1 MKRRL
6 LHLVVALMAF
16 AATTMAQ
23 SLSVAPIEAA
33 LGTETT
39 ITVNIAGATEM
50 TALQC
55 NLQLPEGLTLAGDIA
70 LGDAAKGH
78 TLSTSTLASGDLLIV
93 LYDLYQSTFTD
104 GTLLTIPV
112 VAAEEPST
120 TEGTLSKVRTS
131 TIAAQSKALS
141 DVKFTAV
148 VVNEEPVEP
157 EAKYY
162 WYLGTEKLLTDEEV
176 EAKGIKI
183 SDKSEIT
190 TLTWESAEYV
200 YFIYPKEFGK
210 AVIIDEGGDEAGGKA
225 VEALSNVNLEKYTG
239 WRFNKNNQGIEYS
252 ISFTEPEYTVSLD
265 QTNVTLAVGESV
277 TLTATV
283 TPEGATTESMWWEI
297 YDTNIAT
304 VENGVVTAV
313 SEGSTRVI
321 VHVGDYFAACQVTV
335 EAAAVEPEPEPEP
348 TVASGEYYLYH
359 AESKRFLA
367 RGEHWGACATVD
379 RYGIPFVWTAEEYS
393 LKFIDSNV
401 HLFETDDSNI
411 YTDNASTGFT
421 FEEVEGGYLLKSQ
434 KSNRYLTIVDAAFTH
449 DIVNVTN
456 DASAAVVWQL
466 KSKAEHD
473 AIVAGYVEE
482 NYMNVIK
489 AAGLTA
495 TAGDFV
501 SYLATLNAEDKTSAI
516 GTARF
521 NGSAGDWTFTEVR
534 HHDWQPA
541 YGTDFCELWQAT
553 GSYTQTL
560 TGLAEGI
567 YKVTVQG
574 FERSGWWDLCV
585 ALGEK
590 GYEITTATLSANGE
604 EVNLKSWLSGKT
616 DENNPDNTGQ
626 AIAKFNEG
634 KYMNEV
640 YTYVG
645 ADGTLTLTVC
655 KPSHVGGN
663 WIVFNNFTLTRYERV
678 VAVSGIT
685 LNHTEASLVEGETLT
700 LKATVSPD
708 DATDKTVTWSSSN
721 VAVATVENGVVTAVA
736 AGTATITA
744 TAGDYS
750 ATCVVTVESNV
761 VDGIDNSEIINH
773 KSEIIYD
780 LQGRRVLN
788 PTKGIYIVGGKKV
801 VIK

>member
-1 MKRRL
+1 MKSRIL
-6 LHLVVALMAF
+6 NFIIALSFFVVGAN
-16 AATTMAQ
+16 AQ
-23 SLSVAPIEAA
+23 TLSVSDIEVAPGWE
-33 LGTETT
+33 ETLS
-39 ITVNIAGATEM
+39 VNIEGATEM

-55 NLQLPEGLTLAGDIA
+55 VLTLPKGINLAKDTDNYGIE
-70 LGDAAKGH
+70 LGNATFGH
-78 TLSTSTLASGDLLIV
+78 ATNGHYLNATPLASGELLIV
-93 LYDLYQSTFTD
+93 VYSMDLCTFKN
-104 GTLLTIPV
+104 GTLLYIPV
-112 VAAEEPST
+112 TATEDFSASAEGS
-120 TEGTLSKVRTS
+120 LRIVRTS
-131 TIAAQSKALS
+131 TIAAESNTSNDATFS
-141 DVKFTAV
+141 VKLYG
-148 VVNEEPVEP
+148 EEP

-176 EAKGIKI
+176 EAKGIQI

-239 WRFNKNNQGIEYS
+239 WRFNKDNQGAEYS

-367 RGEHWGACATVD
+367 RGEHWGTCATVD

-393 LKFIDSNV
+393 LKFLDSNV

-421 FEEVEGGYLLKSQ
+421 FEAVEGGYLLKSQ
-434 KSNRYLTIVDAAFTH
+434 KSSRYLTIVGAAFTH
-449 DIVNVTN
+449 DIVNLTD

-495 TAGDFV
+495 TAGDFAD
-501 SYLATLNAEDKTSAI
+501 YLATLTAEDKTSAI

-534 HHDWQPA
+534 HQDWQPA

-553 GSYTQTL
+553 GSYTQTI

-590 GYEITTATLSANGE
+590 GYEISTATLSANGE

-616 DENNPDNTGQ
+616 DSNNPDNTGQ

-645 ADGTLTLTVC
+645 EDGTLTLIVC

-663 WIVFNNFTLTRYERV
+663 WIVFNNFTLTRY
-678 VAVSGIT
+678 AQG
-685 LNHTEASLVEGETLT
+685 
-700 LKATVSPD
+700 
-708 DATDKTVTWSSSN
+708 DATGIESSVPEAQGSQL
-721 VAVATVENGVVTAVA
+721 
-736 AGTATITA
+736 
-744 TAGDYS
+744 
-750 ATCVVTVESNV
+750 
-761 VDGIDNSEIINH
+761 
-773 KSEIIYD
+773 IYD
-780 LQGRRVLN
+780 LTGRRVEKA
-788 PTKGIYIVGGKKV
+788 TKGIYIVNGRKV

>member
-1 MKRRL
+1 MIS
-6 LHLVVALMAF
+6 AF
-16 AATTMAQ
+16 CSSMIAQ
-23 SLSVAPIEAA
+23 TLSVSPV
-33 LGTETT
+33 
-39 ITVNIAGATEM
+39 TVARNDRKEFCVSINGATDM
-50 TALQC
+50 TALQF
-55 NLQLPEGLTLAGDIA
+55 NLSLPEGFTVDFIGQSGIK
-70 LGDAAKGH
+70 LGEATNDH
-78 TLSTSTLASGDLLIV
+78 TLSVKTLENGDLLVV
-93 LYDLYQSTFTD
+93 LYNMEFNTFTD
-104 GTLLTIPV
+104 GELVRIPFEACEEEGTYQGTLYNVRTATTDAVSHQLEDVVYEAKVIIPV
-112 VAAEEPST
+112 KRVILDKEALTMVVGEAETLVANVRPDDATDKTVTWST
-120 TEGTLSKVRTS
+120 SDASVATVADGVVTALAAGTT
-131 TIAAQSKALS
+131 TITAKAGDKEATCVVTVEAAA
-141 DVKFTAV
+141 
-148 VVNEEPVEP
+148 VEP

-176 EAKGIKI
+176 EVKGIQI

-239 WRFNKNNQGIEYS
+239 WRFNKDNQGAEYS

-283 TPEGATTESMWWEI
+283 IPEGATTESMWWEI

-304 VENGVVTAV
+304 VEDGVVTAV
-313 SEGSTRVI
+313 SEGSTRII

-335 EAAAVEPEPEPEP
+335 EAAAVEPDPEP

-359 AESKRFLA
+359 ADSKRFLS

-393 LKFIDSNV
+393 LKFLDSNV

-411 YTDNASTGFT
+411 YTDNNSTGFT
-421 FEEVEGGYLLKSQ
+421 FEAVEGGYLLKSQ
-434 KSNRYLTIVDAAFTH
+434 KSDRYLTIVTAAITH
-449 DIVNVTN
+449 DIVNVTD

-482 NYMNVIK
+482 NYANVIA

-495 TAGDFV
+495 TTGGFV
-501 SYLATLNAEDKTSAI
+501 SYLSTLTATDMTSAI

-521 NGSAGDWTFTEVR
+521 AGSAGDWTFTEVR
-534 HHDWQPA
+534 HQDWQPA

-553 GSYTQTL
+553 GSYTQTI

-574 FERSGWWDLCV
+574 FERSGGWAECN
-585 ALGEK
+585 ALAEK
-590 GYEITTATLSANGE
+590 GYEISTATLSANGE
-604 EVNLKSWLSGKT
+604 ETNLKSWYSGKT
-616 DENNPDNTGQ
+616 DSNNPDNTGQ
-626 AIAKFNEG
+626 AVAKFNEG

-663 WIVFNNFTLTRYERV
+663 WIVFNNFTLTRY
-678 VAVSGIT
+678 A
-685 LNHTEASLVEGETLT
+685 EGGTGVGQLT
-700 LKATVSPD
+700 
-708 DATDKTVTWSSSN
+708 
-721 VAVATVENGVVTAVA
+721 
-736 AGTATITA
+736 
-744 TAGDYS
+744 
-750 ATCVVTVESNV
+750 
-761 VDGIDNSEIINH
+761 IDNGQWT
-773 KSEIIYD
+773 IYD
-780 LQGRRVLN
+780 LMGRKVEN
-788 PTKGIYIVGGKKV
+788 PAKGIYIVGGKKTV
-801 VIK
+801 VR